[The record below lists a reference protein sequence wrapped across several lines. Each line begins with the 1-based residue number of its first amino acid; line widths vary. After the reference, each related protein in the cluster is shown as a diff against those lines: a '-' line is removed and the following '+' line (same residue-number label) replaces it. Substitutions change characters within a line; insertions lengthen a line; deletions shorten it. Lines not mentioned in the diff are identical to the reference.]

1 MAAIRENTRG
11 GRGSMSESLERLKT
25 ILAEVTD
32 LSRAAALLEWDQ
44 ETYMPPGGV
53 TPRSEQMSTL
63 SRLAHVG
70 FTSAEVGRLLGEL
83 EDETS
88 GLPFDSY
95 EASLVRVT
103 RRDYDK
109 DRNLS
114 PELVSEIARAG
125 SAAQPI
131 WQKARRESDFK
142 LFAPA
147 LEKNVE
153 LNRRLAD
160 ALGYEDRPYDALID
174 RYEPGMTTNALESIF
189 AELKRAI
196 VPLVA
201 DIARHADAV
210 DDRVLYRG
218 FEPAQQVKYA
228 LELVTKLGYDVQ
240 RGRQDISTHPFSTTF
255 GPGDARITTRVSRDF
270 FNECLFGSIHEAGH
284 AMYSQGHGDEIDR
297 TPLWGGASPGAHESQ
312 SRLWENLV
320 GRSLPFW
327 KHFFPS
333 LRNAF
338 PEPLKDVDDEA
349 FFRAVNRS
357 YPSLIRVEADEVTYN
372 MHVLLRFELEN
383 ELLEGKLKVKDLP
396 EAWNQRVEAYLGI
409 NVPNDRE
416 GVLQDIHWSY
426 VSFGVFPG
434 YTLGNLI
441 GAQLME
447 KVRTDIHDLDS
458 QFEAG
463 QFAPLLG
470 WLRKNVHRHGRK
482 FTPNEL
488 LERATGRP
496 LTAAPWIAYVRQ
508 KFGALY
514 GIKPARV

>member
-1 MAAIRENTRG
+1 
-11 GRGSMSESLERLKT
+11 MSDSLERLKT

-32 LSRAAALLEWDQ
+32 LSRAAAVLEWDQ

-53 TPRSEQMSTL
+53 AARSDQLSTL
-63 SRLAHVG
+63 QRLSHVR
-70 FTSAEVGRLLGEL
+70 FTAEDVGRLLSEL

-88 GLPFDSY
+88 DRPFNSY

-103 RRDYDK
+103 RRDYDQESK
-109 DRNLS
+109 L
-114 PELVSEIARAG
+114 PAELVEEVARA
-125 SAAQPI
+125 SSTARPV
-131 WQKARRESDFK
+131 WEKARRDADFK
-142 LFAPA
+142 IFAPA

-153 LNRRLAD
+153 LNRRIAD
-160 ALGYEDRPYDALID
+160 ALGYSDRPYDALID
-174 RYEPGMTTNALESIF
+174 RTEPGMTTDQLESIF

-218 FEPAQQVKYA
+218 FEPAVQVEYA
-228 LELVTKLGYDVQ
+228 LELVTRLGYDLE
-240 RGRQDISTHPFSTTF
+240 RGRQDISTHPFSTSF
-255 GPGDARITTRVSRDF
+255 GPGDVRITTRVSRDF
-270 FNECLFGSIHEAGH
+270 FNECLFGSIHESGH
-284 AMYSQGHGDEIDR
+284 AMYNQGIGDDIDR
-297 TPLWGGASPGAHESQ
+297 TPLWGGASPGVHESQ

-320 GRSLPFW
+320 GRSHPFW
-327 KHFFPS
+327 RHFFPS
-333 LRNAF
+333 LRSAF
-338 PEPLKDVDDEA
+338 PEPLRDV
-349 FFRAVNRS
+349 
-357 YPSLIRVEADEVTYN
+357 
-372 MHVLLRFELEN
+372 
-383 ELLEGKLKVKDLP
+383 
-396 EAWNQRVEAYLGI
+396 
-409 NVPNDRE
+409 
-416 GVLQDIHWSY
+416 HWSF

-447 KVRTDIHDLDS
+447 KIRSDIPDLDA

-463 QFAPLLG
+463 QFAALLG

-488 LERATGRP
+488 LVRATGRP
-496 LTAAPWIAYVRQ
+496 LTAAPWIAYVRK